1 MVKATKIFLSKLSNM
16 HKGIEKGTKMILA
29 YRIDHLLFADWLPQ
43 VNDPLSALLSTVVNH
58 E

>member
-1 MVKATKIFLSKLSNM
+1 M
-16 HKGIEKGTKMILA
+16 HKGIEKGTKMVLA

-43 VNDPLSALLSTVVNH
+43 VNGPLSALLSTVVNH